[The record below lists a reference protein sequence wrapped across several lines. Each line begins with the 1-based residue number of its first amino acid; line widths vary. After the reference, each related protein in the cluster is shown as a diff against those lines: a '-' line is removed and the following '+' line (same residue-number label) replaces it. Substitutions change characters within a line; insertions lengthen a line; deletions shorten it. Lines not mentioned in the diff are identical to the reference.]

1 MATSFKEEFAK
12 FCESPDRTKF
22 RELIKQNTGEYNHID
37 FKEKWLE
44 VTMIAKH
51 VLGFANS
58 EGGVLVFGIKEEDS
72 GSLVVQGID
81 TFEDKTTIKSKLQ
94 KYLPAELQYEIHNFE
109 YNNDTEWGQI
119 KNKKF
124 QVLIADDTP
133 QYIPFLSLNS
143 TGENLHKNRVY
154 YRGKTNTEEA
164 TYEELKKIINRRLD
178 TNMSTTV
185 ENEFK
190 EHLTQLKMLYSF
202 MNKYLTKAPFWMTN
216 ISTLALLGSTTEDN
230 PKYPDEDFEDFIVK
244 MIQRKKD
251 IIEGL
256 IRLR

>member
-1 MATSFKEEFAK
+1 MDKSLKEEFAK
-12 FCESPDRTKF
+12 FCENPDRTKL
-22 RELIKQNTGEYNHID
+22 RELLKQNTGETNNLE
-37 FKEKWLE
+37 FKEKWPE
-44 VTMIAKH
+44 IPMIAKH
-51 VLGFANS
+51 ILGFSNS
-58 EGGVLVFGIKEEDS
+58 EGGVLVIGIKEES
-72 GSLVVQGID
+72 TGTFIVQGIEKI
-81 TFEDKTTIKSKLQ
+81 EDKTIINTKLQ
-94 KYLPAELQYEIHNFE
+94 TFLPSELKYEVYNFE
-109 YNNDTEWGQI
+109 YNNDAEWGQI

-124 QVLIADDTP
+124 QVLIVEDTP

-143 TGENLHKNRVY
+143 SGESLYKNRIY

-164 TYEELKKIINRRLD
+164 TYEELKKVINRRLD
-178 TNMSTTV
+178 TNISTTV

-202 MNKYLTKAPFWMTN
+202 IDKYFTKAPFWMAN
-216 ISTLALLGSTTEDN
+216 FSALALLGSREFN
-230 PKYPDEDFEDFIVK
+230 PKYPKEDFEDFIIK

>member
-1 MATSFKEEFAK
+1 MVKSFKEEFAK

-22 RELIKQNTGEYNHID
+22 KELIKQNTGEYAHID
-37 FKEKWLE
+37 FKETWLE
-44 VTMIAKH
+44 IPKLAKH
-51 VLGFANS
+51 ILGFANS
-58 EGGVLVFGIKEEDS
+58 EGGVLVIGIKEDS
-72 GSLVVQGID
+72 GSLTVKGID
-81 TFEDKTTIKSKLQ
+81 KFEDKTDLKSKLQ
-94 KYLPAELQYEIHNFE
+94 KYIPSEIQYEIHNFE
-109 YNNDTEWGQI
+109 YNNEAEWGPI

-124 QVLIADDTP
+124 QVLTVDDTP

-143 TGENLHKNRVY
+143 SGEILHKNRIY
-154 YRGKTNTEEA
+154 YREKINTEEA

-178 TNMSTTV
+178 TNISTTV
-185 ENEFK
+185 EDVFK

-202 MNKYLTKAPFWMTN
+202 VDKYFTKAPFWMTN
-216 ISTLALLGSTTEDN
+216 ISSLALMGATREEN
-230 PKYPDEDFEDFIVK
+230 PKYPKEDFEDFIIK